1 LCFQALQPWS
11 WRRAKFGVDA
21 AARLVDAEPMTG
33 RSSWLHPTL
42 TWRRVAFA
50 LGVAVVADV
59 GQIMLGPVGWLFP
72 DEAIDVIAMV
82 ATTLALGFHPLLLPT
97 FVLEFLPVTDLWPT
111 WTTCVVA
118 VVALRR
124 NELRTQPT
132 QAPQHPDIDVRPTNV
147 R

>member
-1 LCFQALQPWS
+1 
-11 WRRAKFGVDA
+11 
-21 AARLVDAEPMTG
+21 MTG

-59 GQIMLGPVGWLFP
+59 GQIMLGPLGWVFP

-111 WTTCVVA
+111 WTMCVVA

-124 NELRTQPT
+124 NELRAQP
-132 QAPQHPDIDVRPTNV
+132 PQHPDIDVRPTNV